1 MFELAADF
9 QKIPDLPNVK
19 DEISDL
25 GPVLPVPPS
34 IRPKLVKY
42 RLEVLFWGL
51 RDLKKIQFLPV
62 NHPRVDIECGGHVIQ
77 VRDCCRD
84 SGDFHSLVCSEF
96 HDHECQE
103 EPQLPAHGEVSRH
116 GAPGAGGLLSASHHQ
131 SSGLQ
136 VSFLIQSLK
145 MCLQSFERP
154 LSISRL

>member
-1 MFELAADF
+1 MFELRAEF
-9 QKIPDLPNVK
+9 EKIPDLPNVK

-77 VRDCCRD
+77 VKA
-84 SGDFHSLVCSEF
+84 SGCTIWTFIV
-96 HDHECQE
+96 
-103 EPQLPAHGEVSRH
+103 
-116 GAPGAGGLLSASHHQ
+116 
-131 SSGLQ
+131 
-136 VSFLIQSLK
+136 
-145 MCLQSFERP
+145 
-154 LSISRL
+154 